1 MDDVRRLCVSLLAVF
16 IGAVN
21 AFSPADSEFTFLLPA
36 ASKEC
41 FYQNAVH
48 NGSIEI
54 EYQVTLQH

>member
-16 IGAVN
+16 ICVVN
-21 AFSPADSEFTFLLPA
+21 AFSPTDSEFTFLLPA

-41 FYQNAVH
+41 FYQSAVL

-54 EYQVTLQH
+54 EYQVTLHL